1 MVSSCFRWF
10 QVVSGLVS
18 GGFRPFL
25 VLVSISFS
33 NGRNI
38 SANELNKDL
47 QKTSE
52 WAYKGKM
59 SFYPDLNKQAQ
70 EVIFSRKLNI
80 SYISPK
86 IFFNN
91 TPVVYTNWQKPLG
104 MFSDESLQNWKN
116 SIQEFK
122 NSIQVFKNSILLQVQ
137 VSSKEHQRSL
147 SYNKLGL
154 ESLKFRCWF
163 RKI

>member
-1 MVSSCFRWF
+1 
-10 QVVSGLVS
+10 
-18 GGFRPFL
+18 
-25 VLVSISFS
+25 
-33 NGRNI
+33 
-38 SANELNKDL
+38 
-47 QKTSE
+47 
-52 WAYKGKM
+52 M

-70 EVIFSRKLNI
+70 EMIFSRKLNI

-91 TPVVYTNWQKPLG
+91 TLVVYANWQKPLG
-104 MFSDESLQNWKN
+104 MFSDERLQNWKN
-116 SIQEFK
+116 SIQE
-122 NSIQVFKNSILLQVQ
+122 FKNSILLQVQ

-163 RKI
+163 RKL

>member
-1 MVSSCFRWF
+1 
-10 QVVSGLVS
+10 
-18 GGFRPFL
+18 
-25 VLVSISFS
+25 
-33 NGRNI
+33 
-38 SANELNKDL
+38 
-47 QKTSE
+47 
-52 WAYKGKM
+52 M

-70 EVIFSRKLNI
+70 EMIFSRKLNI

-91 TPVVYTNWQKPLG
+91 TPVVYANWQKPLG
-104 MFSDESLQNWKN
+104 MFSDESLQNW
-116 SIQEFK
+116 
-122 NSIQVFKNSILLQVQ
+122 KNSILLQVQ

-163 RKI
+163 RKL

>member
-1 MVSSCFRWF
+1 
-10 QVVSGLVS
+10 
-18 GGFRPFL
+18 
-25 VLVSISFS
+25 
-33 NGRNI
+33 
-38 SANELNKDL
+38 
-47 QKTSE
+47 
-52 WAYKGKM
+52 M

-70 EVIFSRKLNI
+70 EMIFSRKLNI

-91 TPVVYTNWQKPLG
+91 TPVVYANWQKPLG

-116 SIQEFK
+116 SIQE
-122 NSIQVFKNSILLQVQ
+122 FKNSILLQVQ

-163 RKI
+163 RKLWSWTDVYMYSFFPYTTLEWNKLDKKTAI

>member
-1 MVSSCFRWF
+1 MVGFKLF

-25 VLVSISFS
+25 VLFSISFS

-47 QKTSE
+47 QKISE

-70 EVIFSRKLNI
+70 KVIFSRKLNV

-86 IFFNN
+86 TFFNN
-91 TPVVYTNWQKPLG
+91 TPLVYANWKKLLG
-104 MFSDESLQNWKN
+104 MFSDESQN
-116 SIQEFK
+116 F
-122 NSIQVFKNSILLQVQ
+122 
-137 VSSKEHQRSL
+137 
-147 SYNKLGL
+147 SY
-154 ESLKFRCWF
+154 
-163 RKI
+163 IPY